1 MRHQRRTLTLV
12 ASLWLA
18 APWLATPALPAEP
31 DAPPPAEQAA
41 DQPASV
47 APGAPAAQAAPEAPA
62 ASEGPEADRNT
73 VQLLGPL
80 RIRDMTPFNLL
91 RLDMLPAHA
100 VEAGIGSWAI
110 ETNVSFANTFV
121 MSDNVY
127 AYLAARDRRA
137 PLSLADTKAIFA
149 MGQDAF
155 YVDGEFGLLEVT
167 GHYRVARRTSLYV
180 TLSAYD
186 FSGGFMDSPIE
197 GFHNTFGFD
206 PAGRDLVANHQFQAV
221 VSLQGVR
228 TVELAAPFNVGLG
241 DPVLGVR
248 HAIPLGAS
256 RWGLVTSAE
265 AKIAWRGQ
273 QPFLSTGSNDYGVQ
287 LSLQGKFHKQA
298 VYFSTSF
305 VSTDGQD
312 FGVTLARRVV
322 PTLTA
327 AYERGLNNRTSLILQ
342 GYASESV
349 ARETSADFIQADKF
363 EGSLGVRTLRGRMI
377 YGLAITENI
386 ANLMN
391 TPDVGLSL
399 TAAWTDL
406 HR

>member
-1 MRHQRRTLTLV
+1 MMWLV
-12 ASLWLA
+12 
-18 APWLATPALPAEP
+18 TPALPAE
-31 DAPPPAEQAA
+31 DADAT
-41 DQPASV
+41 V
-47 APGAPAAQAAPEAPA
+47 AP
-62 ASEGPEADRNT
+62 EGPETDRGND
-73 VQLLGPL
+73 VLLGPL

-91 RLDMLPAHA
+91 RLDMLPSHA
-100 VEAGIGSWAI
+100 IEAGVGSWAI
-110 ETNVSFANTFV
+110 ETNLSFSNTFV

-127 AYLAARDRRA
+127 NYLAARNRRE
-137 PLSLADTKAIFA
+137 PLSLADTQAIFA

-167 GHYRVARRTSLYV
+167 GHYRVAAHTSVYV
-180 TLSAYD
+180 TLSAFD
-186 FSGGFMDSPIE
+186 FTGGFMDPVIE

-206 PAGRDLVANHQFQAV
+206 PAGRDLVARHQFQTV
-221 VSLQGVR
+221 VSLEGVK
-228 TVELAAPFNVGLG
+228 TVELAAPFNFGLG
-241 DPVLGVR
+241 DPVIGVR
-248 HAIPLGAS
+248 HATPLGAS
-256 RWGLVTSAE
+256 HWGLVTSGE

-287 LSLQGKFHKQA
+287 LSLQGKYGKQA
-298 VYFSTSF
+298 VYFTSSF
-305 VSTDGQD
+305 VSTDGTD

-327 AYERGLNNRTSLILQ
+327 AYERALNEHTSVIIQ
-342 GYASESV
+342 GYASQSV
-349 ARETSADFIQADKF
+349 ARETSIDFIQADKF
-363 EGSLGVRTLRGRMI
+363 EGSLGVRTHRGRMI

-399 TAAWTDL
+399 TAAWAEL